1 MEQITNSG
9 NIVQQLVQT
18 LAPVAEQ
25 AGLWLG
31 KVINNGIDNF
41 VDLFTTKQK

>member
-1 MEQITNSG
+1 MGQITNSS
-9 NIVQQLVQT
+9 NIVQQLVHT
-18 LAPVAEQ
+18 LTPVAEQ

-41 VDLFTTKQK
+41 VDLFTTKEK